1 MKNQIKYHISNID
14 RLRLQFIFKKYV
26 AQGHN
31 HTHRITELYKM
42 IHEAARNEFTEDSDV
57 SLNAF
62 LKECFDNSIRE

>member
-1 MKNQIKYHISNID
+1 MKKQSKIS
-14 RLRLQFIFKKYV
+14 RLDECMLQFFFKKYV

-31 HTHRITELYKM
+31 HKHLITELYKM

-62 LKECFDNSIRE
+62 LKECFDKSIESK